1 MNEEILYP
9 AALIILGIL
18 VGTAVII
25 FLTRT
30 SNYLSKFFQFYPES
44 KGILKISLRGIS
56 WFVGIVIF
64 LLFLRLALRMI
75 GLDFTTQ
82 FIEQFL
88 SILPRYVTAIIIVLS
103 GAYISRLIRER
114 TKTDNFKFKQ
124 HLLLIMD
131 FIVNMT
137 FILTALLH
145 IGMDITVFLE
155 LYKVI
160 LSVLGLILAF
170 IVGIPAGF
178 ILYHKLC
185 KRGGSRKK

>member
-1 MNEEILYP
+1 MNEEIVYP

-30 SNYLSKFFQFYPES
+30 SNYLSRFFQFYPES
-44 KGILKISLRGIS
+44 KGVLKIALKFIS

-64 LLFLRLALRMI
+64 LLFLRLALRMV
-75 GLDFTTQ
+75 GLEFTMQ

-88 SILPRYVTAIIIVLS
+88 NILPNYITAIIIILGGV
-103 GAYISRLIRER
+103 YISRLIRER
-114 TKTDNFKFKQ
+114 AKTNKFEFKQ

-137 FILTALLH
+137 FILTALLQ
-145 IGMDITVFLE
+145 IGIDITVFLE
-155 LYKVI
+155 LYKAI
-160 LSVLGLILAF
+160 LFVLGLTLSL
-170 IVGIPAGF
+170 IVGIPTAF
-178 ILYHKLC
+178 VFYHKIC
-185 KRGGSRKK
+185 KRGNSRKK